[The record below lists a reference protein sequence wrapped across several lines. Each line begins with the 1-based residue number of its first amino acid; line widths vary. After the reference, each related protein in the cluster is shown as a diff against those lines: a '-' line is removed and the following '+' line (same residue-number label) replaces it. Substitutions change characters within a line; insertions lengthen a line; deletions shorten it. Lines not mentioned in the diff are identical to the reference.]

1 MDILQPLKNITKSF
15 MLAQSWIVMLS
26 TEENLPR
33 KSVCSIC
40 EKSELIHILVL
51 PSDINGVVV
60 FSLKMGR
67 RVQYKTS

>member
-1 MDILQPLKNITKSF
+1 MGILQTLKNITKSF
-15 MLAQSWIVMLS
+15 ILAQFWIVMLS